1 MPKKELP
8 SIGGQSF
15 EDLKQVND
23 HGAEHWSARALQPLL
38 GYSQWRRFEDAIKR
52 AQISCEQ
59 SGNDPAYHFAGAGK
73 MIGLGKGGQREVED
87 YQLSRFACYLIAQNG
102 DPRKDEI
109 AFAMTYF
116 AVQTRKQEL
125 IEQRLAEWERVRA
138 REKLTVSEKELSR
151 IIFERGIDNSGF
163 ARIRAKGDT
172 ALFGGYSTQGMKD
185 RLGVP
190 ANRPLADFLPTITV
204 KAKDFATELTNVQVQ
219 QDQLSTEDSVTSKHV
234 KNNRDVRDLLVQ
246 RNIVPESLPAAEDIK
261 KVERR
266 LKADEKRLPRRSTP
280 LPKGEPDADQVDG
293 E

>member
-1 MPKKELP
+1 MK
-8 SIGGQSF
+8 QSVITRLHTRF
-15 EDLKQVND
+15 EDIVHQEDDTEYWL
-23 HGAEHWSARALQPLL
+23 ARELQPLL
-38 GYSQWRRFEDAIKR
+38 GYAKWSNFEQVVEKARVACATAGQPVAD
-52 AQISCEQ
+52 
-59 SGNDPAYHFAGAGK
+59 HFADVGK
-73 MIGLGKGGQREVED
+73 MVDVGSGAQRNVPD
-87 YQLSRFACYLIAQNG
+87 IALSRYACYLIAQNG

-163 ARIRAKGDT
+163 ARIRARGDT

-219 QDQLSTEDSVTSKHV
+219 QDGLSSEDAVTAKHV
-234 KNNRDVRDLLVQ
+234 QNNRDVRDLLVQ
-246 RNIVPESLPAAEDIK
+246 RNIVPESLPPAEDIK

>member
-1 MPKKELP
+1 MK
-8 SIGGQSF
+8 QSVITRLHTRF
-15 EDLKQVND
+15 EDIVHQEDDTEYWL
-23 HGAEHWSARALQPLL
+23 ARELQPLL
-38 GYSQWRRFEDAIKR
+38 GYAKWSNFEQVVEKARVACATAGQPVD
-52 AQISCEQ
+52 
-59 SGNDPAYHFAGAGK
+59 DHFANVGK
-73 MIGLGKGGQREVED
+73 MVDVGSGAQRNVPD
-87 YQLSRFACYLIAQNG
+87 IALSRYACYLIAQNG

-163 ARIRAKGDT
+163 ARIRARGDT

-219 QDQLSTEDSVTSKHV
+219 QDGLSSEDAVTAKHV
-234 KNNRDVRDLLVQ
+234 QNNRDVRDLLVQ
-246 RNIVPESLPAAEDIK
+246 RNIVPESLPPAEDIK

>member
-1 MPKKELP
+1 MKHSLIAELHAQFEQIVHLEDDTEYWLARELQP
-8 SIGGQSF
+8 VLGYATWRSF
-15 EDLKQVND
+15 EQVV
-23 HGAEHWSARALQPLL
+23 EKARMACATAGQPVA
-38 GYSQWRRFEDAIKR
+38 D
-52 AQISCEQ
+52 
-59 SGNDPAYHFAGAGK
+59 HFADVGK
-73 MIGLGKGGQREVED
+73 MIDLAKGAEREVRD
-87 YQLSRFACYLIAQNG
+87 IALSRYACYLIAQNG

-138 REKLTVSEKELSR
+138 REKLTLSEKELSR

-185 RLGVP
+185 RLGIP

-219 QDQLSTEDSVTSKHV
+219 QDQLSTEDGVTAKHV
-234 KNNRDVRDLLVQ
+234 QNNRDVRDLLVQ
-246 RNIVPESLPAAEDIK
+246 RNIVPESLPPAEDIR

-266 LKADEKRLPRRSTP
+266 LKSDEKRLPRRATP
-280 LPKGEPDADQVDG
+280 LPKGEPDAEPVDG

>member
-1 MPKKELP
+1 MKKDVITRLHA
-8 SIGGQSF
+8 QF
-15 EDLKQVND
+15 EDIVHREDETEYWL
-23 HGAEHWSARALQPLL
+23 ARELQPLL
-38 GYSQWRRFEDAIKR
+38 GYAKWSNFEQVIEKARVACATAGQPVGD
-52 AQISCEQ
+52 
-59 SGNDPAYHFAGAGK
+59 HFADVGK
-73 MIGLGKGGQREVED
+73 MVGVGSGAQREVTD
-87 YQLSRFACYLIAQNG
+87 IALSRYACYLIAQNG
-102 DPRKDEI
+102 DPRKEAI

-151 IIFERGIDNSGF
+151 IIFERGIDQGGF

-190 ANRPLADFLPTITV
+190 AGRPLADFLPTITV

-219 QDQLSTEDSVTSKHV
+219 QDDLTSEGAVTDRHV
-234 KNNRDVRDLLVQ
+234 QNNRDVRDLLVE

-266 LKADEKRLPRRSTP
+266 LKADEKRLPRNAAP
-280 LPKGEPDADQVDG
+280 LPKGESEAEQAGGD
-293 E
+293 